1 MTEPLTGA
9 VHERIIETSHFE
21 PGDDVHVIGS
31 VIDARRFERP
41 HIVYQI
47 REGTGTHASGEPALL
62 LHDRGTTLRAPAR
75 YLIHLKNCIQCAVFE
90 AELREE
96 ITTADYGDTAPHAV
110 MLMARSAD
118 GQLLHILDVLRIQDE
133 LGY

>member
-1 MTEPLTGA
+1 MTEPLIGA
-9 VHERIIETSHFE
+9 VHERIIETSHFQ
-21 PGDDVHVIGS
+21 PDDVVHVIGS
-31 VIDARRFERP
+31 LMDARHFGQP
-41 HIVYQI
+41 HLVY
-47 REGTGTHASGEPALL
+47 RVRDGRGAHASGEPALL
-62 LHDRGTTLRAPAR
+62 LHDRGTTVRAPAR
-75 YLIHLKNCIQCAVFE
+75 YLIHLKGCAQCAIFE

-96 ITTADYGDTAPHAV
+96 TTTADYGDSAPREV

>member
-9 VHERIIETSHFE
+9 VHERIIETTHFQ
-21 PGDDVHVIGS
+21 PDDVVHVIGS
-31 VIDARRFERP
+31 LIDARRVGRP
-41 HIVYQI
+41 HLTYRV
-47 REGTGTHASGEPALL
+47 REGTGIHASGEPALL
-62 LHDRGTTLRAPAR
+62 LHDRGTSLRAPAR
-75 YLIHLKNCIQCAVFE
+75 YLIHLTGCSSCAIFE

-96 ITTADYGDTAPHAV
+96 ITTADYGDTTPHDV

-118 GQLLHILDVLRIQDE
+118 GQLLHIQDVLRIQDE